1 MMASAEISDSPRQ
14 RLARRLAGPNF
25 DVLLAVVVAAATLGV
40 GTALGRSTAALEAS
54 TVAAGAAVVAILLA
68 RRAPLA
74 SFGVLFGV
82 ATLSL
87 MTIDLPFGRVRVE
100 QPAIL
105 GVFVLLLLQGRLR
118 SFRPIAISA
127 SVACFAIYFATMV
140 LSSMLNAP
148 AIMVSARLLIWT
160 GISMLG
166 AVVAFALVW
175 GHNGEEQRALSWVG
189 LLQGLIGL
197 GIAVAFLALGPGGIP
212 GMQVSPGEAP
222 KVASIDFE
230 ANLYASLLGLLAPFA
245 LEQWRRRRGVT
256 EAIVAGIVIVAL
268 GLGVTRGAYA
278 GLAAGLIV
286 YLGLLFVHK
295 VPRGVFVRV
304 AGLAAVA
311 CMLAPVTATALLPK
325 ERSNSAPTPTGIA
338 VASSSA
344 APGHSPG
351 ASPSPGHSP
360 GPSPSPT
367 PAADTLAWRLD
378 RIPTAISDIQT
389 SPLIGFGAAAFGQ
402 RHLRSDAPGVPD
414 YIGMQALVA
423 VYETGILG
431 SLGLALGF
439 LILLLMLALKS
450 GSDVGRY
457 AAYAGAIC
465 SFLVSYQATNALWF
479 SINWLIVGAALALVA
494 SSVPTRTTPR

>member
-1 MMASAEISDSPRQ
+1 MKASTEIPDDRRQ
-14 RLARRLAGPNF
+14 SLAGRLTGPNF
-25 DVLLAVVVAAATLGV
+25 DVFLAVVVGAGTLGV
-40 GTALGRSTAALEAS
+40 GTGLGRSVGAFEGSA
-54 TVAAGAAVVAILLA
+54 VAAAAAVLTILLA

-74 SFGVLFGV
+74 AFGVLFGV

-105 GVFVLLLLQGRLR
+105 GLFVLLLLQGRLR
-118 SFRPIAISA
+118 AYRPVAISV

-140 LSSMLNAP
+140 LSSILNAP
-148 AIMVSARLLIWT
+148 AIAVSARLLIWT

-175 GHNGEEQRALSWVG
+175 GQDGEEQRALSWVG
-189 LLQGLIGL
+189 FLQGLVGL
-197 GIAVAFLALGPGGIP
+197 GIALAFLALGPGGIP
-212 GMQVSPGEAP
+212 GMQVSPGEPP

-278 GLAAGLIV
+278 GLVAGLVV
-286 YLGLLFVHK
+286 YLGLLFVRK
-295 VPRGVFVRV
+295 VPRDVLVRV

-311 CMLAPVTATALLPK
+311 LLLAPLTARTLLPTG
-325 ERSNSAPTPTGIA
+325 RLTSAATPTLAAGATPTPRP
-338 VASSSA
+338 SSS
-344 APGHSPG
+344 P
-351 ASPSPGHSP
+351 SP
-360 GPSPSPT
+360 GPSPT
-367 PAADTLAWRLD
+367 PQVDTLAWRVD
-378 RIPTAISDIQT
+378 RIPTALSDIQT
-389 SPLIGFGAAAFGQ
+389 SPLIGLGAAAFGQ
-402 RHLRSDAPGVPD
+402 RHPRSDAPGIPD
-414 YIGMQALVA
+414 YIGMQSLVA
-423 VYETGILG
+423 VYEAGILG
-431 SLGLALGF
+431 ALALGLGF
-439 LILLLMLALKS
+439 LILLLMLAMKT
-450 GSDVGRY
+450 GADVGRH

-494 SSVPTRTTPR
+494 SSSGSRPTLGIPRLRP